1 MKRRLLAMA
10 LSLVMLVGLFP
21 TAAMATDDPGGGN
34 SSSVSA
40 DTSTLTTWEDVFGG
54 DTLSTKDIGRIWTDK
69 TVSEENITLSGDIGS
84 SVTIDKET
92 SADFL
97 VGLSALGSAVDITD
111 VTKVPTDTVFVL
123 DLSNNMWDDIESLL
137 TATNEALRTLMTD
150 NPQNRVAVV
159 AYSTT
164 AETLLPLKHYSE
176 NSKFLSFHDGGL
188 VESNDSVE
196 ASATL
201 NDGSTQSSSFGR
213 LTTNSHKYTQRGIY
227 TGMQLLRSE
236 EETTA
241 TVGGTTVTRAPVM
254 VLMAEGEAK
263 YGSEKFIEPP
273 EEATI
278 GEAGQRA
285 TSRYA
290 QSFVAAMT
298 AAYMKE
304 QVTAHYYGDSGQS
317 ARVYTIGVDVD
328 KCDAPALA
336 YAYLDPAQT
345 DPSHFSATGGDKE
358 DPTASWTLNYF
369 KEKFSDYN
377 TGGTAAIHTGSGAAG
392 IAGWQQTNITKAN
405 NENVMV
411 NKFEYNDQ
419 YYDVTNA
426 NWGTIFGQIAD
437 DVSNQAPT
445 APTDVTEGAE
455 GTGGESGKL
464 VFTDQLG
471 KYMKVTGT
479 PTIVFAGQKYTAKGS
494 PETKDNVTTY
504 TFEGTVEGNPVY
516 GSASLSA
523 IKLTVTN
530 GDEGQT
536 LVWEIP
542 ANLLPLRTVK
552 VQGDTDEQGKT
563 SYTINLD
570 KKAYPIRLFYSVA
583 KEDEHN
589 WSEADNDYLKSRSK
603 NGQTNYYEAVW
614 DQENG
619 EYGTT
624 TAVFTP
630 AESNAFYHYTEDTI
644 LYNLVNTGSQDIYL
658 SEKDAEVAGVTTIL
672 PDAGT
677 VQVGGTAYRL
687 EAAEEYVSGRAYY
700 YQHVYY
706 QAEGSSDTAAQKR
719 TDYHMLQD
727 GSRIVVGGNDS
738 NADIDNGVLKIKAG
752 TNKLSRVSDGDGVK
766 D

>member
-97 VGLSALGSAVDITD
+97 VGLSALGSAADITD

-123 DLSNNMWDDIESLL
+123 DLSNNMWEDDQIN
-137 TATNEALRTLMTD
+137 TMIQAANEALKTLLNA

-159 AYSTT
+159 GY
-164 AETLLPLKHYSE
+164 
-176 NSKFLSFHDGGL
+176 
-188 VESNDSVE
+188 
-196 ASATL
+196 
-201 NDGSTQSSSFGR
+201 STQSSVLLPLEHYESSSSSTFLTRDNNTLKATAVVGGEIKESFFER
-213 LTTNSHKYTQRGIY
+213 LTNTSHKYTQHGIY
-227 TGMQLLRSE
+227 TGMQLLQSE

-345 DPSHFSATGGDKE
+345 VPSHFSATGGDKE

-445 APTDVTEGAE
+445 ARP
-455 GTGGESGKL
+455 
-464 VFTDQLG
+464 
-471 KYMKVTGT
+471 M
-479 PTIVFAGQKYTAKGS
+479 
-494 PETKDNVTTY
+494 
-504 TFEGTVEGNPVY
+504 
-516 GSASLSA
+516 
-523 IKLTVTN
+523 
-530 GDEGQT
+530 
-536 LVWEIP
+536 
-542 ANLLPLRTVK
+542 
-552 VQGDTDEQGKT
+552 
-563 SYTINLD
+563 
-570 KKAYPIRLFYSVA
+570 
-583 KEDEHN
+583 
-589 WSEADNDYLKSRSK
+589 
-603 NGQTNYYEAVW
+603 
-614 DQENG
+614 
-619 EYGTT
+619 
-624 TAVFTP
+624 
-630 AESNAFYHYTEDTI
+630 
-644 LYNLVNTGSQDIYL
+644 
-658 SEKDAEVAGVTTIL
+658 
-672 PDAGT
+672 
-677 VQVGGTAYRL
+677 
-687 EAAEEYVSGRAYY
+687 
-700 YQHVYY
+700 
-706 QAEGSSDTAAQKR
+706 
-719 TDYHMLQD
+719 
-727 GSRIVVGGNDS
+727 
-738 NADIDNGVLKIKAG
+738 
-752 TNKLSRVSDGDGVK
+752 
-766 D
+766 